1 MSRTSESGAKSPS
14 RLRRDREK
22 ADTRLRILEAAR
34 ELFTN
39 EGYAQTS
46 MRRIA
51 DQIGYTATAIY
62 HHFKDKDAL
71 LNELCLMDFR
81 ALGEAL
87 RQMDQI
93 PDPIARLR
101 LMGQNYVKFA
111 LAHPQQ
117 FRFMFL
123 VERPT
128 PGPDQITI
136 DPAEDGY
143 GFLINNLNEAIERGF
158 LRPEF
163 KDPEML
169 AQIVWSGVHG
179 LAAIH
184 LSAPGKSHPWMELRD
199 PDETAR
205 QLTDVLIRGLLRE
218 HSPPDAGTAPN
229 TA

>member
-1 MSRTSESGAKSPS
+1 MSNASEGSLPDSSPS
-14 RLRRDREK
+14 RARREREK
-22 ADTRLRILEAAR
+22 AETRRLILEAAR
-34 ELFTN
+34 GLFTTV
-39 EGYAQTS
+39 GYAHTS

-51 DQIGYTATAIY
+51 DKIGYTATAIY

-71 LNELCLMDFR
+71 LNELCLYDFR

-87 RQMDQI
+87 RSMDQI
-93 PDPIARLR
+93 PDPITRLR

-123 VERPT
+123 VERPI
-128 PGPDQITI
+128 PGPDQVTI
-136 DPAEDGY
+136 EGGEDGY
-143 GFLINNLNEAIERGF
+143 QFLVNNLREGIEQGRF
-158 LRPEF
+158 RPEF

-169 AQIVWSGVHG
+169 AQIVWSSVHG

-184 LSAPGKSHPWMELRD
+184 LMAPGKSHPWMNLRD

-205 QLTDVLIRGLLRE
+205 QLCEVVLRGLLR
-218 HSPPDAGTAPN
+218 DPN
-229 TA
+229 D